1 MPFFVDTWL
10 SVCCVLVFLCVWIG
24 IRYKRE
30 NECFTKSISL
40 QCKNDTFIISKQLW
54 IYIIFHIASWFFFYS
69 LSSVFVPEGW
79 RWVFSVRVCWKKIP
93 DALFSSMNAVE
104 WWCFFL
110 CIDVLIPGYL
120 IYNKLHYL
128 FCSIKIMLSIFSL
141 GCVRCMHSYCI
152 KLTHRN
158 RGRGNCMN
166 RLSKNIKLPFV

>member
-1 MPFFVDTWL
+1 MFTFCLLQFNRLHHSILINCIHAFFCWHLTL
-10 SVCCVLVFLCVWIG
+10 CVLCARFLCVWIG

-54 IYIIFHIASWFFFYS
+54 IYIIFHIASWFFFSFSRLCSFRKVGVEYFQ
-69 LSSVFVPEGW
+69 FVYVE
-79 RWVFSVRVCWKKIP
+79 KKIL

-110 CIDVLIPGYL
+110 CIDALIPGYL

-128 FCSIKIMLSIFSL
+128 FCSIKIMLSIFFLS
-141 GCVRCMHSYCI
+141 GVCGACI
-152 KLTHRN
+152 HIASN
-158 RGRGNCMN
+158 
-166 RLSKNIKLPFV
+166 